1 MFYVYLLK
9 SLHDGRYYIGQTKA
23 IEIRLQRHNS
33 GQVLSTRARRPFML
47 IGFEKFETRDEA
59 RWYEYS
65 LKKHGD
71 KKKKFIERLASGS

>member
-1 MFYVYLLK
+1 
-9 SLHDGRYYIGQTKA
+9 
-23 IEIRLQRHNS
+23 
-33 GQVLSTRARRPFML
+33 ML